1 MSHLLTE
8 AGMHDDF
15 ITTFRDMPCFAT
27 LVSQLKTTGLQRRGG
42 SMNWGKTSLM
52 VASCGL
58 LLTSLSAHATTGAS
72 GTTTP
77 VHHHRHTHVSET
89 SLSATGEPSLRS
101 AAALIFDQTDSTVL
115 YSRHADVAMPIA
127 SISKL
132 VTALTV
138 ADAQQPMDEVL
149 EITEEDRAIGK
160 GAFSRLA
167 VGTRLTR
174 AELFHLALM
183 ASENRAAH
191 ALARNYP
198 GGMAA
203 FMPAMNAKAQEL
215 GMTTAH
221 FVEPTG
227 LSSDNVASPEDLS
240 KLVMAAAKNPII
252 REYSTDPGY
261 DVRVG
266 RRMVG
271 FHNTNPLV
279 NNSAWD
285 IIVQKTGYIEEAGRC
300 LVMQTI
306 IEGRTVV
313 IVLMNSF
320 GKQTRVADAARVRKW
335 MEAKLLQAAASAG
348 AAGKT

>member
-1 MSHLLTE
+1 M
-8 AGMHDDF
+8 
-15 ITTFRDMPCFAT
+15 
-27 LVSQLKTTGLQRRGG
+27 
-42 SMNWGKTSLM
+42 TSLL
-52 VASCGL
+52 AAACL
-58 LLTSLSAHATTGAS
+58 LITSITAHAKTS

-77 VHHHRHTHVSET
+77 VHHRHHAHQASRA
-89 SLSATGEPSLRS
+89 SLSLDEPGLRS
-101 AAALIFDQTDSTVL
+101 SAALVLDETHSTVL

-138 ADAQQPMDEVL
+138 ADAKQPMDEVI
-149 EITEEDRAIGK
+149 EITDEDRAVGK
-160 GAFSRLA
+160 GASSRLA

-174 AELFHLALM
+174 GDLFHLALM

-198 GGMAA
+198 GGIAA
-203 FMPAMNAKAQEL
+203 FMPAMNAKAKEL
-215 GMTTAH
+215 GMTSSH

-240 KLVMAAAKNPII
+240 KLVMAASKNATI

-271 FHNTNPLV
+271 FHNTNSLV
-279 NNSAWD
+279 NNPTWD
-285 IIVQKTGYIEEAGRC
+285 IVVQKTGYIEEAGRC
-300 LVMQTI
+300 LVMQTV
-306 IEGRTVV
+306 IEGRTIV
-313 IVLMNSF
+313 IVLLNSF
-320 GKQTRVADAARVRKW
+320 GKQTRVADATRVRKW
-335 MEAKLLQAAASAG
+335 MEAKLLQAASAEV
-348 AAGKT
+348 AGKT

>member
-1 MSHLLTE
+1 
-8 AGMHDDF
+8 
-15 ITTFRDMPCFAT
+15 
-27 LVSQLKTTGLQRRGG
+27 
-42 SMNWGKTSLM
+42 MNRGKTSLR
-52 VASCGL
+52 VASCAL
-58 LLTSLSAHATTGAS
+58 LLTSLSAHATTS
-72 GTTTP
+72 SSTTS
-77 VHHHRHTHVSET
+77 VHHRHHTARVSQA
-89 SLSATGEPSLRS
+89 SLSTADGPGLRS
-101 AAALIFDQTDSTVL
+101 SAALVFDQTNSQVL

-138 ADAQQPMDEVL
+138 ADAKQPMDEVI
-149 EITEEDRAIGK
+149 EITDEDRAVGK

-174 AELFHLALM
+174 GDLFHLALM

-215 GMTTAH
+215 GMTSSR

-240 KLVMAAAKNPII
+240 KLVMAAAKNPTI

-261 DVRVG
+261 DVRIG

-271 FHNTNPLV
+271 FHNTDALV
-279 NNSAWD
+279 NNPGWD

-313 IVLMNSF
+313 IVLLNSF

-335 MEAKLLQAAASAG
+335 MEAKLLQAASA
-348 AAGKT
+348 AVAGKT

>member
-1 MSHLLTE
+1 
-8 AGMHDDF
+8 
-15 ITTFRDMPCFAT
+15 
-27 LVSQLKTTGLQRRGG
+27 
-42 SMNWGKTSLM
+42 MNRGKTSLL

-58 LLTSLSAHATTGAS
+58 LLASISAHATTSS
-72 GTTTP
+72 GTTPTS
-77 VHHHRHTHVSET
+77 VHHRHHAHVSQT
-89 SLSATGEPSLRS
+89 SLALADGPDLRS
-101 AAALIFDQTDSTVL
+101 SAALVFDQTNSQVL

-138 ADAQQPMDEVL
+138 ADAKQPMDEVI
-149 EITEEDRAIGK
+149 EITDEDRAVGK
-160 GAFSRLA
+160 GSFSRLA
-167 VGTRLTR
+167 VGARLTR
-174 AELFHLALM
+174 GDLFHLALM

-203 FMPAMNAKAQEL
+203 FMPAMNAKAKEL
-215 GMTTAH
+215 GMTSSH

-240 KLVMAAAKNPII
+240 KLVMAAAKNPTI

-261 DVRVG
+261 DVRIG

-271 FHNTNPLV
+271 FHNTDALV
-279 NNSAWD
+279 NNPGWD

-313 IVLMNSF
+313 IVLLNSF

-335 MEAKLLQAAASAG
+335 MEAKLIQAASA
-348 AAGKT
+348 AVAGKT

>member
-1 MSHLLTE
+1 
-8 AGMHDDF
+8 
-15 ITTFRDMPCFAT
+15 
-27 LVSQLKTTGLQRRGG
+27 
-42 SMNWGKTSLM
+42 MNRGKTSLLA
-52 VASCGL
+52 ASCL
-58 LLTSLSAHATTGAS
+58 LFTSITANATTTSSTHPA
-72 GTTTP
+72 
-77 VHHHRHTHVSET
+77 VHHHHHAHTQASRASF
-89 SLSATGEPSLRS
+89 SLDEPGLRS
-101 AAALIFDQTDSTVL
+101 SAALVLDETHSTVL

-138 ADAQQPMDEVL
+138 ADANQPMDEVI

-174 AELFHLALM
+174 GDLFHLALM

-198 GGMAA
+198 GGIAA
-203 FMPAMNAKAQEL
+203 FMPAMNAKAKEL
-215 GMTTAH
+215 GMTSSH

-240 KLVMAAAKNPII
+240 KLVMAASKNATI
-252 REYSTDPGY
+252 REYSTDPGF

-271 FHNTNPLV
+271 FHNTNSLV
-279 NNSAWD
+279 NNPTWD
-285 IIVQKTGYIEEAGRC
+285 IVVQKTGYIEEAGRC
-300 LVMQTI
+300 LVMQTV
-306 IEGRTVV
+306 IEGRTIV
-313 IVLMNSF
+313 IVLLNSF
-320 GKQTRVADAARVRKW
+320 GKQTRVADATRVRKW
-335 MEAKLLQAAASAG
+335 MEAKLLQSAAAQV
-348 AAGKT
+348 AGKT